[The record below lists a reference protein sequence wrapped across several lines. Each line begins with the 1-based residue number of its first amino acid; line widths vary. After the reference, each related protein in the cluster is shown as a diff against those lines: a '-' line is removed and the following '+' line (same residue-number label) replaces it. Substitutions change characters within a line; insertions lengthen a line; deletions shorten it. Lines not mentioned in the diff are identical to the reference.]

1 MKIKKARHG
10 GYKKTNAIVP
20 DDACPY
26 YITNH
31 QKNQVL
37 ADDSGLSDNF
47 HWFVYNCVHEAP
59 TYFFC
64 RS

>member
-20 DDACPY
+20 DDACLY

-31 QKNQVL
+31 QKNQ
-37 ADDSGLSDNF
+37 AA
-47 HWFVYNCVHEAP
+47 YE
-59 TYFFC
+59 
-64 RS
+64 